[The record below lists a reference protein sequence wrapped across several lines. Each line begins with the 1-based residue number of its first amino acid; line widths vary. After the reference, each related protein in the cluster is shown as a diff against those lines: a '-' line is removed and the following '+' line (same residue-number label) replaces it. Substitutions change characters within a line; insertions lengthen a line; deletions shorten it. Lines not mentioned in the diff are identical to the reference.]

1 MSNLFHTEMHG
12 DVAVIKFDDGKAN
25 VLSLAASQELL
36 GQLDI
41 LEDEA
46 KALVLAGREGF
57 FSAGFDLKVMQ
68 GGDSDATRKMIASG
82 VDLFLRL
89 YTYGLPVVS
98 ACTGHALAAGAILL
112 MCSDVRIG
120 ASGSFKI
127 GLNEVAAGMPVP
139 AFLAEIAS
147 DRLSRRHYSHATM
160 LARLYSPTE
169 AVDAGFLDEVA
180 SDREATVEAAINQA
194 TTLAETLY
202 QKPFRIT
209 RETVRGAAAE
219 RIRGSLGDDITSLMN
234 HPLD

>member
-1 MSNLFHTEMHG
+1 MNNLLNTEMHG
-12 DVAVIKFDDGKAN
+12 DVAVVRFDDGKAN

-36 GQLDI
+36 GQLDV
-41 LEDEA
+41 LEDET
-46 KALVLAGREGF
+46 KAVVLVGREGF

-68 GGDSDATRKMIASG
+68 GGDADATREMIASG

-89 YTYGLPVVS
+89 YTYGLPVVA
-98 ACTGHALAAGAILL
+98 ACTGHALAAGAIVL

-120 ASGSFKI
+120 ADGSCKI

-160 LARLYSPTE
+160 LARMYSPSE

-180 SDREATVEAAINQA
+180 GDGEAAVEAAVAQA
-194 TTLAETLY
+194 AAFADTLH
-202 QKPFRIT
+202 QKSFRIT
-209 RETVRGAAAE
+209 RKIVRGGAAE
-219 RIRGSLGDDITSLMN
+219 RIKESLSEDIASLIN
-234 HPLD
+234 

>member
-1 MSNLFHTEMHG
+1 MSNLLNTEMHG
-12 DVAVIKFDDGKAN
+12 DVAVVRFDDGKAN

-36 GQLDI
+36 GQLDA

-46 KALVLAGREGF
+46 KAVVLAGREGF

-68 GGDSDATRKMIASG
+68 GGDADATREMIASG

-89 YTYGLPVVS
+89 YTYGLPVVA
-98 ACTGHALAAGAILL
+98 ACTGHALAAGAIVL

-120 ASGSFKI
+120 ADGSFKI

-160 LARLYSPTE
+160 LARLYSPSE

-180 SDREATVEAAINQA
+180 GDGEAAVETAAAQA
-194 TTLAETLY
+194 AAFAETLH
-202 QKPFRIT
+202 QKSFRTT
-209 RETVRGAAAE
+209 RKIVRGGAAE
-219 RIRGSLGDDITSLMN
+219 RIKGSLSEDIASLMS
-234 HPLD
+234 